1 MNEVTAVAP
10 ISSVQPKRD
19 QDLRRK
25 PTDSWMIDR
34 FTMLEDSLL
43 VASVLWILGLIIL
56 LEILLDLRE
65 LGGMS

>member
-1 MNEVTAVAP
+1 
-10 ISSVQPKRD
+10 
-19 QDLRRK
+19 
-25 PTDSWMIDR
+25 MIDQ

-65 LGGMS
+65 LGGML